1 MILAIDIGN
10 TSITVGCFAGEK
22 ICFAERLST
31 DLTRTEL
38 EYAVSIQSILELY
51 QIDKGNIR
59 GGIIS
64 SVVPPLTK
72 VVELAVKKIIHRQ
85 IKIVGPGVK
94 TGLNIQMDQPAQVG
108 SDRIVN
114 AVAAIEAYEAPVI
127 VIDLGTATTI
137 SLIDEKKNYAGGMIL
152 PGVATALGALAN
164 KTSQLPGI
172 SMEPPRKVIGKN
184 TVDCMKSGIIYG
196 SAACIDGMIE
206 RIEEEIGKKASL
218 VATGGLAQT
227 IIPHCKKEIEI
238 DETLLLKGLQLI
250 YNRNDE
256 RN

>member
-1 MILAIDIGN
+1 M
-10 TSITVGCFAGEK
+10 
-22 ICFAERLST
+22 
-31 DLTRTEL
+31 
-38 EYAVSIQSILELY
+38 
-51 QIDKGNIR
+51 
-59 GGIIS
+59 
-64 SVVPPLTK
+64 
-72 VVELAVKKIIHRQ
+72 VELAVKKIIHRQ